1 MMILY
6 VVTLLITAVQSSSH
20 HVQLL
25 SGLTSSAHIP
35 TTSTTIGGSKRW
47 CSPRNNHCSFF
58 ITSKISR
65 GGDSGSDRKGMT
77 ETVSDTT
84 AKGKQPQLHQEQTD
98 SAVATEITTAAA
110 AAAVPLSHETIT
122 LDHVR
127 EAPLLADIELLSQL
141 LSNLVSSE
149 DSTVHA
155 LYECFRIAGLE
166 RASNPNTTTSEPLRR
181 MIEMASIDHM
191 SADQAVGVMRTFS
204 IMLNLVNSAEVT
216 HRTRI
221 MQQHELFIEQQQEK
235 VDIAQSKAKS
245 TMGPLPLFED
255 SMRGTMDALLSSTN
269 PQPVSSQQIYDQLLR
284 QKVEIVLTAHPTQVQ
299 RKSLLRKYRT
309 ISETLQ
315 LRNDDS
321 HKKGYGPIEIRENLA
336 RIISSIWGADEIRRS
351 KPTPQQEAAG
361 GNAVIET
368 VLWDA
373 VPTYL
378 RKLHTQCQIQL
389 NKTLPIDCCPIK
401 FASWIGGDRDGTFF
415 SLKYSPVMFVNDHSH
430 SHVHF
435 LMAHLLRCR

>member
-1 MMILY
+1 M
-6 VVTLLITAVQSSSH
+6 
-20 HVQLL
+20 
-25 SGLTSSAHIP
+25 
-35 TTSTTIGGSKRW
+35 
-47 CSPRNNHCSFF
+47 N
-58 ITSKISR
+58 
-65 GGDSGSDRKGMT
+65 
-77 ETVSDTT
+77 
-84 AKGKQPQLHQEQTD
+84 
-98 SAVATEITTAAA
+98 
-110 AAAVPLSHETIT
+110 
-122 LDHVR
+122 
-127 EAPLLADIELLSQL
+127 
-141 LSNLVSSE
+141 SE
-149 DSTVHA
+149 DSTIHT

-166 RASNPNTTTSEPLRR
+166 RANHPNTTTSEPLRR
-181 MIEMASIDHM
+181 MIEMASIEHM

-221 MQQHELFIEQQQEK
+221 MQQHELFIEQQQQQK
-235 VDIAQSKAKS
+235 VDEAQRNTKS
-245 TMGPLPLFED
+245 TTGPLPLFED

-315 LRNDDS
+315 LRNDES
-321 HKKGYGPIEIRENLA
+321 HKKGYGQIQIRENLA

-389 NKTLPIDCCPIK
+389 NQTLPIDCCPIK
-401 FASWIGGDRDGTFF
+401 FASWIGGDRDGTSF
-415 SLKYSPVMFVNDHSH
+415 SSKRI
-430 SHVHF
+430 HF
-435 LMAHLLRCR
+435 PCEYTEYN